1 MKVEHVPSRKKFAR
15 GQAVSHADRVGSASS
30 YRVGS
35 GWLLGRHKDDSDGC
49 SLATPFVRFFIETA
63 CDKEHAKCLP
73 NNTERHQNATA
84 CLGVGPKIRKVMR
97 ISLNKEQKKNVARNH
112 SEINAKAKLRNMARL
127 YDNKATTKLGKACA
141 KWFHRNGI
149 PGTKADCPYFRRTM
163 ELTQQLGASAL
174 VPTGAEIDGASLDAS
189 EEED

>member
-1 MKVEHVPSRKKFAR
+1 MMKTWSVWNH
-15 GQAVSHADRVGSASS
+15 GQRIGVGFKSS
-30 YRVGS
+30 YSKRTKKG
-35 GWLLGRHKDDSDGC
+35 GGAAQL
-49 SLATPFVRFFIETA
+49 
-63 CDKEHAKCLP
+63 
-73 NNTERHQNATA
+73 NERHQNATA
-84 CLGVGPKIRKVMR
+84 CLGVGPKIRKFMR

-112 SEINAKAKLRNMARL
+112 SKIKAKAKLRNMAQL
-127 YDNKATTKLGKACA
+127 YDNKATTKLGKAWA

-174 VPTGAEIDGASLDAS
+174 VPTDAEIDDASLDAS